1 MAKKKR
7 RIKEEPKETY
17 EFTPAEFDERE
28 FILKELFNTKL
39 FFFAIALAILSGM
52 VWAFVYTLGENAW
65 ILGLIICILVMA
77 GMKKILG
84 LLGVKVEMIQG
95 KAMIGNYVMFFLLA
109 TGVAILL
116 INAPFYYTP

>member
-39 FFFAIALAILSGM
+39 FFVAIVLGILSGM
-52 VWAFVYTLGENAW
+52 AWAFTYTLGPNLW
-65 ILGLIICILVMA
+65 IAGLLLCILVLV
-77 GMKKILG
+77 GMKKIVG
-84 LLGVKVEMIQG
+84 LLGIKVEMIQG
-95 KAMIGNYVMFFLLA
+95 KAMIGNYLMFFLLA

-116 INAPFYYTP
+116 INAPFY

>member
-7 RIKEEPKETY
+7 RIKEEPKENY

-39 FFFAIALAILSGM
+39 FFVAITLAILSGIA
-52 VWAFVYTLGENAW
+52 WAFFYTLGEHIW
-65 ILGLIICILVMA
+65 IVGLLFCILVMV
-77 GMKKILG
+77 GMKKIIG
-84 LLGVKVEMIQG
+84 LLGIKVEMIQG
-95 KAMIGNYVMFFLLA
+95 KAMIGNYIMFFLLA

-116 INAPFYYTP
+116 INAPFYMG

>member
-39 FFFAIALAILSGM
+39 FFFAIILGIMAGM
-52 VWAFVYTLGENAW
+52 AWAFVYTLGEFTW
-65 ILGLIICILVMA
+65 VIGLIICVLIMA
-77 GMKKILG
+77 GMKKIMSLFG
-84 LLGVKVEMIQG
+84 IKVEMIQG
-95 KAMIGNYVMFFLLA
+95 KTMIGNYLMFFLLA
-109 TGVAILL
+109 TGIAILL
-116 INAPFYYTP
+116 INAPFYLG

>member
-39 FFFAIALAILSGM
+39 FFVAITLAILSGM
-52 VWAFVYTLGENAW
+52 VWAFVFTLGEHTW
-65 ILGLIICILVMA
+65 IIGLLFCILIMA
-77 GMKKILG
+77 GMKKIIG
-84 LLGVKVEMIQG
+84 LLGIKVEMIQG
-95 KAMIGNYVMFFLLA
+95 KAMIANYIMFFLLA
-109 TGVAILL
+109 TGIAILL
-116 INAPFYYTP
+116 INAPFYLG